1 MYESLSFCGY
11 AQKRRGNK
19 THTPWGISESAF
31 YAFDPGM
38 NYQYKAHGVQA
49 LGLKRGLDSELV
61 VSPYSSFLALLLAP
75 RSALRNLR
83 RLRDMGLEGPYG
95 LYEAVDYTPARMTEG
110 QDHEVV
116 RSYMSHHLGMS
127 LIAIDNALNDNV
139 MQRRFMKDCD
149 MAAYRAPDGAG
160 HPGKTQARPGP
171 RFGAG
176 RAGVWA
182 SGAGVPSGV

>member
-1 MYESLSFCGY
+1 
-11 AQKRRGNK
+11 
-19 THTPWGISESAF
+19 
-31 YAFDPGM
+31 M

-149 MAAYRAPDGAG
+149 MAAYRGAAPGAGPCGGAYHAPDGAG

>member
-1 MYESLSFCGY
+1 
-11 AQKRRGNK
+11 
-19 THTPWGISESAF
+19 
-31 YAFDPGM
+31 M

-149 MAAYRAPDGAG
+149 MAAYRELLQERVPVGAPIMRQTERTSR
-160 HPGKTQARPGP
+160 KNSGP
-171 RFGAG
+171 S
-176 RAGVWA
+176 RAPLWCGQGGSLA